1 MSRACGGAY
10 FFGERRKLS
19 DPAIVVHGL
28 GGVGYQFVAGRNF
41 NFWRTLDVET
51 PADQAPIQ
59 LETLSP
65 VASHDLFASVGSAQ

>member
-41 NFWRTLDVET
+41 NFWRTSK
-51 PADQAPIQ
+51 
-59 LETLSP
+59 LSD
-65 VASHDLFASVGSAQ
+65 A